1 MPTEA
6 PPGPGGG
13 VTDGD
18 LVRLARDGDPV
29 ALRLLVERHQPMV
42 RARAARLCANPSDI
56 DDVVQESFLQVLI
69 AMDRLQDPERFAGWL
84 AGVVLNVCRSMW
96 RRRRLTLVADWP
108 EPLHPAAAD
117 GLPSAE
123 DLDRAEAMQAAVAA
137 LPAGQRRAVTLH
149 YYAGLPPGQ
158 IAEPAGAARAS
169 LHKARI
175 RLRAYITEHRPD
187 LVPAVS
193 GRPRMTTVRITSVER
208 RIPPG
213 PTPIGHPTHV
223 VLLTDQVGRRELP
236 FWLLPQD
243 GDRLSELTSS
253 AEQARGRAGAEGGER
268 AGAVVARTED
278 ELTSRL
284 LRAAGAT
291 VTGVDIDDVGAEVT
305 VARIGLASP
314 AGTRH
319 LTARLGEGLAVAAA
333 EGATIRVSDAVMD
346 RLAVPA
352 GSTRPGPLPV
362 TTAAVLQPGP
372 RPRYEPRNMSFAGGL
387 DGWWLGGSFTEHA
400 SESHWHDYTCV
411 VVGEGVAVLSAT
423 TARPE
428 GFAWLGQEMFAD
440 DYLGATVVFRGEL
453 RVAGL
458 AGDDGPRQA
467 GLFLRITR
475 ERDTGIG
482 RGIRAPLTEQA
493 ALADPSNHI
502 VLAAGRRDWEWLE
515 ETEPVP
521 DDCTTIAFGIFLAGP
536 GQVELRHAALARVT

>member
-1 MPTEA
+1 MPA
-6 PPGPGGG
+6 DASPGPGGV

-42 RARAARLCANPSDI
+42 RARAARLCANPSDV
-56 DDVVQESFLQVLI
+56 DDVVQESFLQALI
-69 AMDRLQDPERFAGWL
+69 AIERLQDPERFAGWL
-84 AGVVLNVCRSMW
+84 AGVVLNVCRNMW
-96 RRRRLTLVADWP
+96 RRRQLTLVADWP

-123 DLDRAEAMQAAVAA
+123 DLDRAEALQAAVAA

-158 IAEPAGAARAS
+158 IAEPAGAARTT
-169 LHKARI
+169 LHKARV

-193 GRPRMTTVRITSVER
+193 GRNRMATVRITSVER
-208 RIPPG
+208 RIPAG

-223 VLLTDQVGRRELP
+223 VLLTDQASRRELP

-243 GDRLSELTSS
+243 GDRLSDLTSS
-253 AEQARGRAGAEGGER
+253 AAPARERAGAEAGER

-305 VARIGLASP
+305 VARIGLAGP

-352 GSTRPGPLPV
+352 GSTRPGPLPA

-372 RPRYEPRNMSFAGGL
+372 RPRYEPRNMSFADGL
-387 DGWWLGGSFTEHA
+387 AGWRLGGSFAEHA
-400 SESHWHDYTCV
+400 SESHWHDYTCAV
-411 VVGEGVAVLSAT
+411 DQGVAALSAT
-423 TARPE
+423 TERPE
-428 GFAWLGQEMFAD
+428 GFAFLGQEMFAD

-453 RVAGL
+453 RVADL
-458 AGDDGPRQA
+458 AGDGGPRRA
-467 GLFLRITR
+467 GVFLRINR
-475 ERDTGIG
+475 DRDTGIG
-482 RGIRAPLTEQA
+482 RGVRGPLTERA

-502 VLAAGRRDWEWLE
+502 VLAAGRPDWEWLE
-515 ETEPVP
+515 ETEPIP
-521 DDCTTIAFGIFLAGP
+521 DDCTTVMFGVFLAGP
-536 GQVELRHAALARVT
+536 GQVELRNAALTRVT

>member
-1 MPTEA
+1 MA
-6 PPGPGGG
+6 ADVPPGPRAE

-18 LVRLARDGDPV
+18 LVRLARHGDPV

-42 RARAARLCANPSDI
+42 RARAARLCANPSDV
-56 DDVVQESFLQVLI
+56 DDVVQESFLQALI
-69 AMDRLQDPERFAGWL
+69 AIDRLQDPERLAGWL

-96 RRRRLTLVADWP
+96 RRRQLTLVAEWP
-108 EPLHPAAAD
+108 ESLHLAAAD

-123 DLDRAEAMQAAVAA
+123 DLDRAEALQAAVAT

-169 LHKARI
+169 LHKARG

-193 GRPRMTTVRITSVER
+193 GRIRMATVRITSIER

-223 VLLTDQVGRRELP
+223 VVLTDQAGRRELP

-243 GDRLSELTSS
+243 GSRLTELTS
-253 AEQARGRAGAEGGER
+253 AGDAGQRAGAD
-268 AGAVVARTED
+268 AGRRPGAMVARTED

-291 VTGVDIDDVGAEVT
+291 VTGVDVNDVGIGVA

-333 EGATIRVSDAVMD
+333 EGVTIRVSDAVMD

-352 GSTRPGPLPV
+352 GSTRPGQLPAP
-362 TTAAVLQPGP
+362 TAAVLQPGP
-372 RPRYEPRNMSFAGGL
+372 RPRYQPRNMNFADGL
-387 DGWWLGGSFTEHA
+387 VGWMLGGSFTEHA
-400 SESHWHDYTCV
+400 SESHWHDYACAAGQQSAALT
-411 VVGEGVAVLSAT
+411 AV

-428 GFAWLGQEMFAD
+428 GFAFLGQEMFAD
-440 DYLGATVVFRGEL
+440 DYLGATIVFRGDVRLAE
-453 RVAGL
+453 V
-458 AGDDGPRQA
+458 AGDDSPRRA
-467 GLFLRITR
+467 GLFLRINS

-482 RGIRAPLTEQA
+482 RAIRGPLTEQA

-502 VLAAGRRDWEWLE
+502 AAAGDSRDWERLE
-515 ETEPVP
+515 QTAPIP
-521 DDCTTIAFGIFLAGP
+521 DDCTTIVFGIFLAGP
-536 GQVELRHAALARVT
+536 GQIELRNAELSRVS